1 MGQPSQPIPHPP
13 HPTITLKHEE
23 EVSRL
28 PFQQN
33 KSSGVQQEE
42 GHVVVVHVLG
52 EHCQYYLL
60 HHYQNTSI

>member
-52 EHCQYYLL
+52 EHCQY
-60 HHYQNTSI
+60 